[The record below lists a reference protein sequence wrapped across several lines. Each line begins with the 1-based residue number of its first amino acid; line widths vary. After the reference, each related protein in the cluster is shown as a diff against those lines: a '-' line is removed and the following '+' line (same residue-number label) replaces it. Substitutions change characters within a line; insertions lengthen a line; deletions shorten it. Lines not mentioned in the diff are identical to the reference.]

1 MDSDN
6 YKYDSQEV
14 DKVKAIDIR
23 RLIPGCNTAKGSQTM
38 VCPACG
44 KKRFSVVHNTRKNFA
59 YCHEC
64 EFTLSDPIAAVA
76 YYSNIDPKTEFLRA
90 LEETARQG
98 GVVLVPRERRR
109 EEKIAVVRKENK
121 SSFCQQ
127 QLEGSGLTE
136 ADVFATT
143 IEGTVRTELCPFQK
157 GRLIDG
163 RIDPS
168 GDDMLI
174 YYYDLHGR
182 LMTYSKQGTAKP
194 QPYVRTRRANPD
206 LFSDGN
212 RKGAKYMTPKGAPC
226 RAYIP
231 EKMRRIFQAKAH
243 IDTLF
248 LNEGEKKA
256 EKACKHGIP
265 SIGLQGIGNFG
276 SLESGLLTDI
286 QDIAKACTIN
296 NIVLIM
302 DSDWNDL
309 HREIKVG
316 DEADKRP
323 KNFANAVMRFR
334 QYMKTLANIGLSVN
348 IWWGHIN
355 ENEHG
360 DKGIDDLLCGSLK
373 GKEGEL
379 KEDIERT
386 MNTHDGKGKWVS
398 IHKITEVSDTQI
410 RKFWKL
416 GDAQEFYDIH
426 KDRLKDIE
434 SFSIGTI
441 RYKTENGKLVPLD
454 PYESAEGI
462 YKLVKVEKGDNVD
475 WKVEFKDVEAYCFLT
490 AKGFYKMRSGEGED
504 SDFFYIRKDCGIVDK
519 VSATYIRDFI
529 REHIWQ
535 ICKSEIVLQFFRR
548 KLTTLMADKQLENLT
563 TLEEDFNNFRP
574 GVQRTYYNN
583 GQVEITAKGI
593 TPNMPID
600 LVWRNRIVARKFVR
614 VPVIQNITKEGDS
627 YTITLTPEA
636 EKCEFLQFLINTS
649 NNYFPWNAPRELDA
663 RESADW
669 TQHIVNKITALGYL
683 MCDYKYATECKAVV
697 IQDHLMTE
705 VGQSHGGAGKSI
717 IGNAIGEIVQQFYID
732 GKSITKDDK
741 FLLSGINRTT
751 RNIFID
757 DVKTNFDF
765 EMLFPM
771 ITGDMSVNPKGT
783 DKYIIKKKDS
793 PKILLT
799 TNHAINK
806 ASNNAS
812 RRRIIY
818 MEFSTW
824 YNPDHTP
831 VDDFNHQ
838 LFDDW
843 DEEQWNLFDNL
854 MAECVMFYL
863 RSHEEVWTQKGM
875 GAVPPPMRNIEL
887 RTLRQEMSEV
897 FFQWAEEYYDPT
909 GSNLNQR
916 ISRNDV
922 LWPAFSEFA
931 GTSSGHG
938 VTRSNFKD
946 KVKAYCKFKGYDF
959 NPNKPNDDKKFCAD
973 WKKENPGKSFIGGDE
988 KFGGKE
994 YFTVFSEEK
1003 EKELNPLY

>member
-1 MDSDN
+1 MNSDN
-6 YKYDSQEV
+6 YKYDSQEI

-23 RLIPGCNTAKGSQTM
+23 KVIPGCNMGKATQTM
-38 VCPACG
+38 VCPVCG
-44 KKRFSVVHNTRKNFA
+44 KKRFSVVHNTKKNFA

-64 EFTLSDPIAAVA
+64 EFSLPDPIAAVGHF
-76 YYSNIDPKTEFLRA
+76 SNIDPKTEFLRA

-98 GVVLVPRERRR
+98 GVILVPREQRR
-109 EEKIAVVRKENK
+109 EETIAKMRKENK

-143 IEGTVRTELCPFQK
+143 IEGTVKTELSPFQK

-174 YYYDLHGR
+174 FYYDLQGR

-231 EKMRRIFQAKAH
+231 EKMRRLFQSKAH
-243 IDTLF
+243 LDTLF
-248 LNEGEKKA
+248 LTEGEKKA

-276 SLESGLLTDI
+276 SQASGLLMDI
-286 QDIAKACTIN
+286 QDVAKTCRIN

-316 DEADKRP
+316 DEVDKRP
-323 KNFANAVMRFR
+323 KNFANSVMRFR

-355 ENEHG
+355 DNEHG

-373 GKEGEL
+373 GNEGEL

-386 MNTHDGKGKWVS
+386 MNTHDGKGKWVN

-410 RKFWKL
+410 RNYWTL
-416 GDAQEFYDIH
+416 GDAQEFYNIH
-426 KDRLKDIE
+426 KDRLAELD

-441 RYKTENGKLVPLD
+441 RYKSDNGKLVPLN

-462 YKLVKVEKGDNVD
+462 YKLVKVEKGENVD
-475 WKVEFKDVEAYCFLT
+475 WKVEFNDVETFRFLT
-490 AKGFYKMRSGEGED
+490 ANGFYRMRSDDREGA
-504 SDFFYIRKDCGIVDK
+504 SYFYIRKDSGIVEK
-519 VSATYIRDFI
+519 VQPVEIRDFI
-529 REHIWQ
+529 REHIMQ
-535 ICKSEIVLQFFRR
+535 ICKSEIVLLYFTR
-548 KLTTLMADKQLENLT
+548 KLPTLMADKQLENLT
-563 TLEEDFNNFRP
+563 VISEDFNNFRP

-583 GQVEITAKGI
+583 GQVEIMAGGI

-600 LVWRNRIVARKFVR
+600 QVWRSRIVPRKFVR
-614 VPVIQNITKEGDS
+614 VPIIESIVKDGGDFRIK
-627 YTITLTPEA
+627 YTPEA
-636 EKCEFLQFLINTS
+636 AKCEFLQFLINTS
-649 NNYFPWNAPRELDA
+649 NNLFQHDAPREID
-663 RESADW
+663 ESEEAEW
-669 TQHIVNKITALGYL
+669 TQHIVNKITSLGFL
-683 MCDYKYATECKAVV
+683 LCDYKYANERKAVV
-697 IQDHLMTE
+697 IQDHMMAE
-705 VGQSHGGAGKSI
+705 VGQSNGGAGKSI
-717 IGNAIGEIVQQFYID
+717 IGNAIGKVVPQFFID
-732 GKSITKDDK
+732 GKSITKDEK
-741 FLLSGINRTT
+741 FLLSGISRSD

-765 EMLFPM
+765 ESLFPL

-783 DKYIIKKKDS
+783 DRYTIKAAES

-799 TNHAINK
+799 TNHAINN
-806 ASNNAS
+806 ASTNAS

-831 VDDFNHQ
+831 VDDFHHQ
-838 LFDDW
+838 LFYDW
-843 DEEQWNLFDNL
+843 DEAQWNLFDNL
-854 MAECVMFYL
+854 MAECVMYYL
-863 RSHEEVWTQKGM
+863 RSHDEKWTQEGM
-875 GAVPPPMRNIEL
+875 GVVPPPMRNIEL

-897 FFQWAEEYYDPT
+897 LFQWAEEYFDPS
-909 GSNLNQR
+909 GSNLNRR
-916 ISRNDV
+916 ISRNGEM
-922 LWPAFSEFA
+922 WPAFAEFA
-931 GTSSGHG
+931 GSQSNCG
-938 VTRSNFKD
+938 VSRSNFKR
-946 KVKAYCKFKGYDF
+946 KIQAYCKFKNYDF
-959 NPNKPNDDKKFCAD
+959 NVNRPNAEGFYYSD
-973 WKKENPGKSFIGGDE
+973 WKPSHPDEPFMGGDE

-994 YFTVFSEEK
+994 YFTVYSPDK
-1003 EKELNPLY
+1003 EKELHPF